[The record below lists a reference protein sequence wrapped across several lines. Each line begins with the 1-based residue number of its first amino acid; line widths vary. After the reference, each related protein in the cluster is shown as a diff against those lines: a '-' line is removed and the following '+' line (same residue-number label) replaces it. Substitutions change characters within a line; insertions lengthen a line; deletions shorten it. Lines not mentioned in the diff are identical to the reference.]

1 MRLSIYRRRR
11 DPLQWHVGFR
21 SMSPP
26 PLRILLIEHDDRFAQ
41 ALGCAAASMRHPA
54 ELVRH
59 ATIPDG
65 LAGLDAARFDAVLL
79 AADLP
84 DGSGAETLQRLR
96 ASLPAVPIVVLT
108 AEDDPDQAQS
118 LAQLGA
124 QDHLVK
130 AEVDGRTLA
139 RALRYAVERAAFRAE
154 LMRREQYFRA
164 LLENSYDIVVVL
176 GPDGTFLY
184 CSPAVE
190 RILGYAPADL
200 AGTSVLRL
208 VHPDDRGRAAS
219 LLSDWP
225 GGFPDRD
232 EFLFRLQHRSG
243 SWRILEALGRPL
255 EGDAT
260 RGLVVNARD
269 VTDRVHAEEALRM
282 SEAKLRQVH
291 KMEAVG
297 RLAGGIAHDFNNL
310 LTAIYG
316 YSDLLLDALDRHD
329 PRRLDVEEIKKAA
342 QRAAALTRQLLAFSR
357 QQVLQPQVLDLNAVV
372 EEAHRMIAR
381 LVGTDVQT
389 TFEPGP
395 ELWRVRAD
403 KGQIEQVLMNLAGNA
418 RDAMPDGGA
427 LRIVTGN
434 ASLSL
439 EEAQELPGL
448 PPGDYVSLRVSDTG
462 AGIPEAVRRHIFEP
476 FFTTKEQGKGTGL
489 GLATV
494 YGIVKQSGG
503 GIYVDSREGQG
514 TTFTIYLPPHLP
526 TSSP

>member
-1 MRLSIYRRRR
+1 
-11 DPLQWHVGFR
+11 
-21 SMSPP
+21 MSSL
-26 PLRILLIEHDDRFAQ
+26 PLRILLIEDDDRSAQ
-41 ALGCAAASMRHPA
+41 ALAVAAASMPA
-54 ELVRH
+54 PAQLIRR
-59 ATIPDG
+59 TTPGDG
-65 LAGLDAARFDAVLL
+65 FADLAADRFDAVLL
-79 AADLP
+79 AVDLP
-84 DGSGAETLQRLR
+84 HGTGIETLERLK
-96 ASLPAVPIVVLT
+96 AAVPAMPVVALT
-108 AEDDPDQAQS
+108 AGDDPGEARS
-118 LAQLGA
+118 LVQLGA
-124 QDHLVK
+124 EDHLVK
-130 AEVDGRTLA
+130 GDVDARTLS
-139 RALRYAVERAAFRAE
+139 RALRYAIERAAFRGE
-154 LMRREQYFRA
+154 LIRRERYYRA

-190 RILGYAPADL
+190 RVLGYAPAEL
-200 AGTSVLRL
+200 AGTTVLHL
-208 VHPDDRGRAAS
+208 VHPDDRPRAAS

-225 GGFPDRD
+225 GGFPDG
-232 EFLFRLQHRSG
+232 EQFHFRLQHRTG
-243 SWRILEALGRPL
+243 AWRILEALGRPL

-260 RGLVVNARD
+260 QGLVVNARD

-282 SEAKLRQVH
+282 TEAKLRQVH

-316 YSDLLLDALDRHD
+316 YSDLLLDAFDPHD
-329 PRRLDVEEIKKAA
+329 PRRLDVEEIKRSA

-357 QQVLQPQVLDLNAVV
+357 QQMLQPQVLDLNAVV

-395 ELWRVRAD
+395 QLRKVKAD

-418 RDAMPDGGA
+418 RDAMPEGGS
-427 LRIVTGN
+427 LRIVTAN

-439 EEAQELPGL
+439 EDAQGLPGL
-448 PPGDYVSLRVSDTG
+448 PPGDYVSLTVSDTG
-462 AGIPEAVRRHIFEP
+462 AGMPESVRRNIFEP

-503 GIYVDSREGQG
+503 GIYVDSQEGQG
-514 TTFTIYLPPHLP
+514 TTFTIYLPPHMP